1 MTKETITRLFVGG
14 TIAFIAGVVVC
25 VVGVVALFASGVFV
39 MRGPDVVGFTGTPG
53 AWALVGVCAIGC
65 VAMLGGAIAGLISWI
80 GALLN
85 TARLENKGWF
95 VGLLLLGLWCF
106 GFVAMIA
113 YLIAGPDG
121 TNQRQSRPIQAPA

>member
-1 MTKETITRLFVGG
+1 MSKPTITKLFLGG
-14 TIAFIAGVVVC
+14 TIAFVAGVAVC
-25 VVGVVALFASGVFV
+25 VAAVVALFASGAFV
-39 MRGPDVVGFTGTPG
+39 MRGPDVVGFNGTPG

-65 VAMLGGAIAGLISWI
+65 LAMLGGAIAGLVSWI

-85 TARLENKGWF
+85 TAQLENKGWF
-95 VGLLLLGLWCF
+95 IGLLLLGLWCF

-121 TNQRQSRPIQAPA
+121 TERQFRPVPAAA